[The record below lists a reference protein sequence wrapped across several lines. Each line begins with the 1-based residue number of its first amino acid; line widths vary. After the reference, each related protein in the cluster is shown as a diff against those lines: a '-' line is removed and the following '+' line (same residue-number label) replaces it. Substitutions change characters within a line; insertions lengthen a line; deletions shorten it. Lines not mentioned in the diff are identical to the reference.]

1 MNGIRKLSIP
11 ALAVLMLAAC
21 GSDNDNPDP
30 IVTPPPPPPAS
41 TYLRV
46 HHSVADAP
54 DVNVLVDGNA
64 ALEGVPFGASSAVLE
79 LDEGSYSIQVDGILP
94 DGSTATVIGPSDE
107 NLGDNLRYE
116 IFAVGKVSDGSI
128 APLIFANQTTEVTDG
143 NARVE
148 VVHAAPDAPLVDVFV
163 TAPGADLTAETAVTT
178 LAFTDNSG
186 QVEVPAGDY
195 QVRITVAGEPAT
207 VVYDSGTLNLVDGA
221 DLVVAAITNT
231 MTGSS
236 PVMLQVANGEG
247 AVIVPDVNAG
257 ADIRVVHASADA
269 PAVDVTLN
277 NAASPAIAD
286 LAFLEATGFVNL
298 PAGDYL
304 VDVAAAGGS
313 PVVLDDVPLALATSD
328 MLSIYAVG
336 ALGDSSLT
344 LAAVSDMQRRITT
357 EAQLQLV
364 HASPS
369 AGNVDIYVTA
379 SDNISNAD
387 PAFSDVPF
395 NASALVSTGYVSL
408 LPGDYVVTVTATGT
422 KTAAIGPIPLTLE
435 GGGIYT
441 AAAVDAT
448 GGGLPPQLI
457 LLDDLAPPAQ

>member
-1 MNGIRKLSIP
+1 MNGITKYSIP

-21 GSDNDNPDP
+21 GSDNNDP
-30 IVTPPPPPPAS
+30 APIIEPPPPPPAS
-41 TYLRV
+41 TYVRV

-54 DVNVLVDGNA
+54 DVNVLLDGEA
-64 ALEGVPFGASSAVLE
+64 ALEAVPFGASSGVIELE
-79 LDEGSYSIQVDGILP
+79 EATYSIQVDGILA
-94 DGSTATVIGPSDE
+94 DDSTATVIGPADVELSADM
-107 NLGDNLRYE
+107 RYE
-116 IFAVGKVSDGSI
+116 VFAVGKVGDDSI
-128 APLIFANQTTEVTDG
+128 APLIFANDFTAVSDG

-148 VVHAAPDAPLVDVFV
+148 VVHAAPDAPLVDIYV
-163 TAPGADLTAETAVTT
+163 TAPGADLGVESAVTT

-207 VVYDSGTLNLVDGA
+207 VVYDSGTLTLADGA
-221 DLVVAAITNT
+221 DLVVAAVTNT
-231 MTGSS
+231 MTGAS
-236 PVMLQVANGEG
+236 PVMLQVADGEG
-247 AVIVPDVNAG
+247 AVLVPDVNAG

-269 PAVDVTLN
+269 PAVDVTVN
-277 NAASPAIAD
+277 NAAEAAITG
-286 LAFLEATGFVNL
+286 LEFLSATDFINL

-304 VDVAAAGGS
+304 FDVAAAGGS
-313 PVVLDDVPLALATSD
+313 PVVLDDVPLTLATSD
-328 MLSIYAVG
+328 KLSVYAVG
-336 ALGDSSLT
+336 ALGDDTLT
-344 LAAVSDMQRRITT
+344 LAAVTEMQRRIAT

-379 SDNISNAD
+379 TDDLSGAT
-387 PAFSDVPF
+387 PAFADVPF
-395 NASALVSTGYVSL
+395 NTEGLVSTGYVSL
-408 LPGDYVVTVTATGT
+408 PPGDYVVTVTATGT
-422 KTAAIGPIPLTLE
+422 TTAAIGPVNLTLE

-457 LLDDLAPPAQ
+457 LLDDLAPAM